1 MSRIFVLDAERRPLS
16 PCTPARARVLL
27 KAEKAAILRRCPFV
41 LILKTSRAD
50 AVVEPLRVKIDP
62 GAHTSGIAMI
72 NDRSGEVVWA
82 AEVSHR
88 GQEIREALIRRR
100 AVRRSR
106 RQRKTRYR
114 PKRVANRRRP
124 AGWLAP
130 SLLSPVLNILTW
142 VARLRSFCPVGT
154 LSMELT
160 TFDTQALQDPSLA
173 GIKYQQGALA
183 GYEIRAYLLE
193 KWQRRCAYCQQ
204 SSTKLQVEHLIPKS
218 RGGSDRLSNLVLAC
232 ETCNQKK
239 NDRTA
244 KEFGFSH
251 LMEQAKVPL
260 GGAAVMNAT
269 RWSMYRALQQTGLPV
284 EVGTGGRTSYHR
296 ASRNLP
302 KAHWIDASVVGA
314 STPERLCLQHVRPW
328 LIEATGWQSR
338 QMCLMSKHGFPRTRA
353 KQRSLVKGFH
363 TGDLV
368 RAVVNEGAKAGSYQ
382 GRVAVRASGSFNLTT
397 EQGTVQGIHV
407 RWCRLLQQ
415 KDGYQYQRREEAA
428 FPPAP

>member
-16 PCTPARARVLL
+16 PCTPARARMLL
-27 KAEKAAILRRCPFV
+27 KAGRAAILRRCPFV
-41 LILKTSRAD
+41 LILKTSRSD
-50 AVVEPLRVKIDP
+50 AGVEPLRVKIDP
-62 GAHTSGIAMI
+62 GALTSGIALI
-72 NDRSGEVVWA
+72 NDGSGEVVWA

-88 GQEIREALIRRR
+88 GQEIRKALSRRR

-130 SLLSPVLNILTW
+130 SLLSRVLNLLTW

-160 TFDTQALQDPSLA
+160 TFDTAALQDPTIA
-173 GIKYQQGALA
+173 GIQYQQGTLA

-193 KWQRRCAYCQQ
+193 KWQRRCAYCGQ

-232 ETCNQKK
+232 EPCNQQKG
-239 NDRTA
+239 DRTA
-244 KEFGFSH
+244 KEFGFSL
-251 LMEQAKVPL
+251 LMEQAKAPL
-260 GGAAVMNAT
+260 VGAAVMNAT
-269 RWSMYRALQQTGLPV
+269 RWSLYRALQQTGLPV
-284 EVGTGGRTSYHR
+284 EVGTGGQTSYHR

-314 STPERLCLQHVRPW
+314 STPERLRLQHVRPW

-353 KQRSLVKGFH
+353 KQRSLVKGFR

-368 RAVVNEGAKAGSYQ
+368 CAVVKAGVKAGSYQ

-415 KDGYQYQRREEAA
+415 KDGYQYQQREETPI
-428 FPPAP
+428 FR